1 MSGERAARPS
11 AIVTRPQPEAQSW
24 VKKLHGRGISASAL
38 PLIEIRQLP
47 ADDTISQ
54 AWHEMAGFKAVM
66 FVSRF
71 AVDAFF
77 AHRSADASLP
87 RGARPPRLWSTG
99 PGTRVALLVQGVDA
113 ELLDAPAPDSARFDS
128 EALWTL
134 VAGQIQAGDRVLVVR
149 GHDGD
154 TPPIEGSGRD
164 WLAQRL
170 LQAGA
175 QVHFVAA
182 YQRLAP
188 HWAPAQRAQAR
199 AAAADGSVWIFTSAR
214 ALEHLTG
221 LLPDQSWL
229 AARALATHPRIADAL
244 RGAGFGTL
252 RETRPDLDSV
262 VASIESFG

>member
-11 AIVTRPQPEAQSW
+11 AIVTRPQPEAQNW
-24 VKKLHGRGISASAL
+24 VEKLRERGISASAL
-38 PLIEIRQLP
+38 PLIEIRPVP
-47 ADDTISQ
+47 ADETIAQ
-54 AWHEMAGFKAVM
+54 AWREMAGFKAVM

-71 AVDAFF
+71 AVEAFF
-77 AHRSADASLP
+77 AHQPAGASLLRDASP
-87 RGARPPRLWSTG
+87 IRLWSTG
-99 PGTRVALLVQGVDA
+99 PGTRTALLGQGVDA
-113 ELLDAPAPDSARFDS
+113 ALLDAPAPDSARFDS
-128 EALWTL
+128 EALWAL
-134 VAGQIQAGDRVLVVR
+134 VAGQIQPGDQVLLVR

-154 TPPIEGSGRD
+154 TPPINGSGRD

-175 QVHFVAA
+175 QVHMVVA

-188 HWAPAQRAQAR
+188 HWAPAQRAQAL

-221 LLPDQSWL
+221 LLPQQSWSG
-229 AARALATHPRIADAL
+229 ARALATHPRIAGAL
-244 RGAGFGTL
+244 RAAGFGTL

-262 VASIESFG
+262 VASIESLG